1 MVVKGCREEPD
12 LFSHSVNDHPP
23 LNLDVPCKDHS
34 GQIFDNTCF
43 MGNLLVLRIFPMMSE
58 KLHSFDVLRLLL
70 PNDLPNYFIFDGL
83 VDIPILVRV
92 KNSQQ
97 ISIFVLFHRVVKLS
111 DELIPILRQNREF
124 AGPPSH
130 ILLMPPLNLLD
141 PTGGSYHFEL
151 KQKYVQLL

>member
-23 LNLDVPCKDHS
+23 LNLDVPCKYHS

-70 PNDLPNYFIFDGL
+70 PNDLPNCFIFDGL

-92 KNSQQ
+92 KNS
-97 ISIFVLFHRVVKLS
+97 
-111 DELIPILRQNREF
+111 
-124 AGPPSH
+124 
-130 ILLMPPLNLLD
+130 
-141 PTGGSYHFEL
+141 
-151 KQKYVQLL
+151 